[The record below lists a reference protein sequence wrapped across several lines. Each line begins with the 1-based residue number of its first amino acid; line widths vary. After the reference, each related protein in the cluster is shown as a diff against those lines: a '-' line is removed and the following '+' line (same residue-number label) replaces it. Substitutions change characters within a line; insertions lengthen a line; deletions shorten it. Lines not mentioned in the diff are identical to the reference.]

1 MALQMTNVT
10 AVVPKRPKRSSFLGA
25 AAALGGAYS
34 ALPADVKKR
43 IFNWFAGEDK
53 GDAGDA
59 VNAVN
64 AVDAGDTTGDGQEVG
79 PDVWEGQNES
89 MLNAA
94 ENADGVLDRTSG
106 WDETP
111 LEIIAEIPVENID
124 ELLA

>member
-1 MALQMTNVT
+1 MALRMTNVT

-43 IFNWFAGEDK
+43 IFNWFADEDKGEDK
-53 GDAGDA
+53 GDAG
-59 VNAVN
+59 VT
-64 AVDAGDTTGDGQEVG
+64 GDTAVDGQEVG
-79 PDVWEGQNES
+79 PDIWEGQNEF
-89 MLNAA
+89 MLNAS
-94 ENADGVLDRTSG
+94 EGADGVLDSSSG
-106 WDETP
+106 WDEAP

>member
-59 VNAVN
+59 
-64 AVDAGDTTGDGQEVG
+64 GDTSGDGQEVG
-79 PDVWEGQNES
+79 PDIWEGQDES

-94 ENADGVLDRTSG
+94 EGAEGVLDSSSG
-106 WDETP
+106 WDEAP
-111 LEIIAEIPVENID
+111 LEVIAEIPVENID

>member
-34 ALPADVKKR
+34 ALPADVKRR
-43 IFNWFAGEDK
+43 IFNWVAGEDK

-59 VNAVN
+59 
-64 AVDAGDTTGDGQEVG
+64 GDTISDGQDDGQEVG
-79 PDVWEGQNES
+79 PDIWEGQNES

-94 ENADGVLDRTSG
+94 ENAEGVLDRTNG

>member
-1 MALQMTNVT
+1 MALKMTNVT

-53 GDAGDA
+53 GDTGDS
-59 VNAVN
+59 
-64 AVDAGDTTGDGQEVG
+64 GDTIGNGQEVG
-79 PDVWEGQNES
+79 PDIWEGQNES

-94 ENADGVLDRTSG
+94 ENAEGVLDKSSD
-106 WDETP
+106 WAETP

-124 ELLA
+124 ELLT

>member
-53 GDAGDA
+53 GDAG
-59 VNAVN
+59 NT
-64 AVDAGDTTGDGQEVG
+64 GDTGDTGDTVGDGQEVG
-79 PDVWEGQNES
+79 PDIWEGQNES

-94 ENADGVLDRTSG
+94 ENAEGVLDRTNG

>member
-34 ALPADVKKR
+34 ALPADVKRR

-53 GDAGDA
+53 GDAGDTVETA
-59 VNAVN
+59 
-64 AVDAGDTTGDGQEVG
+64 GDGQEVG
-79 PDVWEGQNES
+79 PDIWEGQNES

-94 ENADGVLDRTSG
+94 ENADGVLDKSSD
-106 WDETP
+106 WAESP

-124 ELLA
+124 ELIA

>member
-34 ALPADVKKR
+34 ALPADVKRR

-53 GDAGDA
+53 GDTGDS
-59 VNAVN
+59 
-64 AVDAGDTTGDGQEVG
+64 VDAGDTTGDGQEVG
-79 PDVWEGQNES
+79 PDIWEGQNES

-94 ENADGVLDRTSG
+94 ENAEGVLDKTSG
-106 WDETP
+106 WGETP

-124 ELLA
+124 ELLV

>member
-34 ALPADVKKR
+34 ALPADVKRR

-53 GDAGDA
+53 GDAGDTVETA
-59 VNAVN
+59 
-64 AVDAGDTTGDGQEVG
+64 GDGQEVG
-79 PDVWEGQNES
+79 PDIWEGQNES

-94 ENADGVLDRTSG
+94 ENADGVLDKTSG

>member
-34 ALPADVKKR
+34 ALPADVKRR

-53 GDAGDA
+53 GDTGDS
-59 VNAVN
+59 
-64 AVDAGDTTGDGQEVG
+64 VDAGETTSDGQEIG
-79 PDVWEGQNES
+79 PDIWEGQNES

-94 ENADGVLDRTSG
+94 ENAEGVLDKSSG

>member
-34 ALPADVKKR
+34 ALPADVKRR
-43 IFNWFAGEDK
+43 IFNWVAGEDK
-53 GDAGDA
+53 GDTGDS
-59 VNAVN
+59 
-64 AVDAGDTTGDGQEVG
+64 VDAGNTASDGQEVG
-79 PDVWEGQNES
+79 PDIWEGQNES

-94 ENADGVLDRTSG
+94 ENAEGVLDKSSG

>member
-34 ALPADVKKR
+34 ALPADVKRR

-53 GDAGDA
+53 GDAGDT
-59 VNAVN
+59 V
-64 AVDAGDTTGDGQEVG
+64 DTTSDGKEVG
-79 PDVWEGQNES
+79 PDIWEGQNES

-94 ENADGVLDRTSG
+94 ENADGVLDKSSD
-106 WDETP
+106 WAESP
-111 LEIIAEIPVENID
+111 LEVIAEIPVENID
-124 ELLA
+124 ELLV